1 MNSDVKP
8 SLSNGKS
15 ARVITPCCTSRNR
28 CLRKTVKNAPGHAQV
43 LLVIDREMLSL
54 QGRGCG
60 MRFV

>member
-1 MNSDVKP
+1 M
-8 SLSNGKS
+8 SNHSYGTKS
-15 ARVITPCCTSRNR
+15 PQESSRR
-28 CLRKTVKNAPGHAQV
+28 AVQAEIGALRKTVKNAPGRAQV